1 MGHVWTAPGWQGLFS
16 RLQDWSERPCVRP
29 LSAAH
34 LAAGHNALRGS
45 GPGQNLAFY
54 DAVAQVG
61 CPDRQIDRHC
71 ITCCLS
77 FPTVTSRR
85 TPDAIS
91 SHHKRCR
98 LPVTATFRH
107 QGPRDPRKLVSECNS
122 RNLRRP
128 PCQQCHKPGPM
139 LGPMDFGIADN
150 SQRSGREQATQIAIP
165 SFADVAKLILA
176 AARVLLRNQPDPG

>member
-61 CPDRQIDRHC
+61 CPDRQIEPALHYVLFVLSDRH
-71 ITCCLS
+71 ITSDARRDL
-77 FPTVTSRR
+77 VT
-85 TPDAIS
+85 P
-91 SHHKRCR
+91 
-98 LPVTATFRH
+98 
-107 QGPRDPRKLVSECNS
+107 
-122 RNLRRP
+122 
-128 PCQQCHKPGPM
+128 
-139 LGPMDFGIADN
+139 
-150 SQRSGREQATQIAIP
+150 
-165 SFADVAKLILA
+165 
-176 AARVLLRNQPDPG
+176 